1 MKLKRKLLAGLL
13 TLCMAVG
20 MAVPA
25 FAANGPLTIS
35 FYYGGA
41 EYGYYQM
48 GWVDVGDIDTD
59 AGRFYATRTIGHVEN
74 PGDEPV
80 YTTIEGDINP
90 ADKSISSIEPDITMA
105 HLYYDVEVAD
115 ASSFTVPL
123 PDGPEYRPEG
133 AGFYYTFA
141 AWMVKDGKGG
151 YKALKGSVT
160 AEDVRNAIET
170 DESGNKSVVITA
182 AFHSEIVD
190 KDDLTNKTPSGE
202 YPKYAVILRANGGTF
217 AEDGSDHLYIKP
229 QSMEFSGQDDF
240 FVEATCPQAGKR
252 RYGVCRLVQGRS
264 LYRRADHL
272 SEHLQ

>member
-25 FAANGPLTIS
+25 FAAGDPLTIS

-105 HLYYDVEVAD
+105 HLY
-115 ASSFTVPL
+115 
-123 PDGPEYRPEG
+123 
-133 AGFYYTFA
+133 
-141 AWMVKDGKGG
+141 
-151 YKALKGSVT
+151 
-160 AEDVRNAIET
+160 
-170 DESGNKSVVITA
+170 
-182 AFHSEIVD
+182 
-190 KDDLTNKTPSGE
+190 
-202 YPKYAVILRANGGTF
+202 
-217 AEDGSDHLYIKP
+217 
-229 QSMEFSGQDDF
+229 
-240 FVEATCPQAGKR
+240 
-252 RYGVCRLVQGRS
+252 
-264 LYRRADHL
+264 
-272 SEHLQ
+272 